1 MLIIE
6 RNKLIHKLIMKLSNI
21 SINNM
26 ISHNNIHMY
35 ILFNI
40 CNQSVFS
47 FNMSTKDI
55 LLCTLLC
62 LLIAAAIMMIRR
74 NLIVTTFNTH
84 RLETIKIPLRIDNFL
99 K

>member
-1 MLIIE
+1 M
-6 RNKLIHKLIMKLSNI
+6 
-21 SINNM
+21 
-26 ISHNNIHMY
+26 
-35 ILFNI
+35 LFNI
-40 CNQSVFS
+40 WNQSVFS